1 MPSLRTSEPSIL
13 IGLQYRGHLSLGEHR
28 ARLGFAAYHWSIIIV
43 TPTNPTTGARSNQH
57 EFHRFDVTD
66 GIVLDDAGTDVNP
79 DRDWIFRRQ
88 TSNSL
93 LEITRYLGAV
103 RVGKISASKIVEGDQ
118 KKLMRFFETVP
129 LPRRES
135 VGEEEEE
142 EEEEEGPKEN
152 CVTWVHSAL
161 KALDAAAW
169 CRLAEQ
175 PLDLDA
181 LMVFA
186 LRHGDTRIGDLVT
199 TPDVVDYERGENKRG
214 GAVGALVGA
223 KEVHIV
229 LISNEST
236 L

>member
-1 MPSLRTSEPSIL
+1 MPSLRTSEASIL

-28 ARLGFAAYHWSIIIV
+28 ARLGFAAYHWSIIII
-43 TPTNPTTGARSNQH
+43 TPTTGARSNQH
-57 EFHRFDVTD
+57 EFYRFDVTD

-88 TSNSL
+88 TSSSL

-103 RVGKISASKIVEGDQ
+103 RVGKISASKMVEGGEE
-118 KKLMRFFETVP
+118 LMRFFEAVP

-135 VGEEEEE
+135 AG
-142 EEEEEGPKEN
+142 EEGPKEN
-152 CVTWVHSAL
+152 CVTWARSAL

-181 LMVFA
+181 LMEFA
-186 LRHGDTRIGDLVT
+186 LRHGDTRIGDLAT
-199 TPDVVDYERGENKRG
+199 TPDVVDYARRENKRG
-214 GAVGALVGA
+214 GAVGALVEYVKRLRG
-223 KEVHIV
+223 
-229 LISNEST
+229 SS
-236 L
+236 

>member
-28 ARLGFAAYHWSIIIV
+28 ARLGFAAYHWSIVI
-43 TPTNPTTGARSNQH
+43 TPATGARS

-88 TSNSL
+88 TSSSL

-103 RVGKISASKIVEGDQ
+103 RVGKICAGRMVEGEEEE
-118 KKLMRFFETVP
+118 LMRFFETVP

-135 VGEEEEE
+135 AGEGEG
-142 EEEEEGPKEN
+142 EEEEGPKEN
-152 CVTWVHSAL
+152 CVTWARSAL

-181 LMVFA
+181 LMEFA

-199 TPDVVDYERGENKRG
+199 TPDVVDYARGENKRG
-214 GAVGALVGA
+214 GAVGALVGYV
-223 KEVHIV
+223 KR
-229 LISNEST
+229 LRGSS
-236 L
+236 